1 MKYPL
6 VKALKEVSYDVARK
20 LQVSERNRS
29 GVTFAPSQWIPLS
42 EIAAVV
48 IFDRSDGKKAMA
60 VAWWNDMVEGGK
72 WFYLAPK
79 DGHVLAMQEVYRW
92 LQWTERHNI
101 EVTLKQV
108 EESVA

>member
-6 VKALKEVSYDVARK
+6 VKALKEMSVEVAGK
-20 LQVSERNRS
+20 LQASERNRS
-29 GVTFAPSQWIPLS
+29 GVTFTVAQMVPLS

-60 VAWWNDMVEGGK
+60 VAWWNDMVEGGR
-72 WFYLAPK
+72 WFYLVPK

-101 EVTLKQV
+101 EVTLQQV